1 MKKIKLLGSKLIE
14 NINYPRIPD
23 VCIFNNPNDVYDAKF
38 EEGDLLDANSIKQI
52 TKNIKPQ
59 DVQEYVT
66 STEFEQKVSEIDSKI
81 DNINNEIVDLK
92 EFDQDMNDAVDSFN
106 IALKNTQQSVSDLA
120 VFFESKI
127 TNDGGGLQNYV
138 TIAQIKDP
146 DVTGYSCVYNYTYG
160 TYDYVFKGN
169 ELCILLNE
177 LLNNFY
183 CNKTLKLEL
192 STQLPKRGY
201 LPLSTNGVF
210 DYIKTTM
217 QPMVQTIE
225 EVQGNCNELRNNFTE
240 LQSNVTT
247 TQNDLTTLRTDLTGV
262 QSDLS
267 QALGKIGQHT
277 SDIQSIQSN
286 ITKTNETVA
295 SVKTDVDDLKS
306 NKDIFMQEFT
316 YVLNKDESLQA
327 STYAQYCQSAVEKDK
342 ASFIGITHAYLKFQN
357 VKGGI
362 VGYGQFFGD
371 TSTPGILGKVSYVS
385 AYVFDSINGRE
396 HLDFLIR

>member
-92 EFDQDMNDAVDSFN
+92 KFDQDVSDAVGSFN
-106 IALKNTQQSVSDLA
+106 IALKNTQQSVIDLA
-120 VFFESKI
+120 VFFKSKI
-127 TNDGGGLQNYV
+127 TNDANLQNYV
-138 TIAQIKDP
+138 NIVQTEESSSTI
-146 DVTGYSCVYNYTYG
+146 GYRCVYDYIYD

-169 ELCILLNE
+169 ELCILLNK
-177 LLNNFY
+177 LLNRIEWNRSIE
-183 CNKTLKLEL
+183 LEM
-192 STQLPKRGY
+192 STQYPKRSY
-201 LPLSTNGVF
+201 LPLSTGGVF

-217 QPMVQTIE
+217 SPMSQKIG
-225 EVQGNCNELRNNFTE
+225 EVQDNCNELKNNFTE

-247 TQNDLTTLRTDLTGV
+247 IQNDLTTLRTDLTGV
-262 QSDLS
+262 QSDLT

-277 SDIQSIQSN
+277 SDISSIQSN
-286 ITKTNETVA
+286 ITQTNETVA
-295 SVKTDVDDLKS
+295 SIKTDVDDLKS
-306 NKDIFMQEFT
+306 NKDAFMQEFT
-316 YVLNKDESLQA
+316 YVLNEDESLEA

-357 VKGGI
+357 VKGGV

-371 TSTPGILGKVSYVS
+371 TSTSGILGKVSYVS